1 MLEFKNIFVKV
12 EEKEIV
18 KWVNITF
25 EKGKNYAILWEN
37 GSGKSSMSLTL
48 AWSPRYTI
56 SSWEIWLDG
65 KNISHLSPDEKS
77 KLWIFLSFQSVPE
90 IPWIFLWE
98 YLRTI
103 YNSSLAYKAGQ
114 KNQDFRP
121 LSPFLFSRFIKK
133 YLLEL
138 GINEDFLQRELNV
151 GFSGGEKRKIEI
163 LQMKLLAPTYIILD
177 EIDSGL
183 DLDAFK
189 SVVSFLTSLKTE
201 EISFIIISHYFT
213 IFDSLWIDKVFVMK
227 GGKIVEE
234 WGNELIE
241 KVKKEWFKNF

>member
-12 EEKEIV
+12 EEKEIL
-18 KWVNITF
+18 KWVNIAF

-56 SSWEIWLDG
+56 SSWEIRLDG
-65 KNISHLSPDEKS
+65 KNINHLPPDEKS
-77 KLWIFLSFQSVPE
+77 KLWIFLSFQNVPE

-103 YNSSLAYKAGQ
+103 YNSSLTYKAGQ
-114 KNQDFRP
+114 KNQYFRP

-133 YLLEL
+133 YLDEL
-138 GINEDFLQRELNV
+138 TLPEEFLQRELNV

-163 LQMKLLAPTYIILD
+163 LQMKLLTPSYIILD

-189 SVVSFLTSLKTE
+189 SVVSFLSSIKTE
-201 EISFIIISHYFT
+201 EISFIIVSHYFT

-227 GGKIVEE
+227 SWKIVQE
-234 WGNELIE
+234 WGKEIIE
-241 KVKKEWFKNF
+241 TIKRDWFKNF